1 MGAGCPEIGV
11 VVLPEDGLVHSRTPL
26 DGSLRAGL
34 TAVADAL
41 AQARLALLSPAGV
54 PGSAVEV
61 IGGAAD
67 QVCELARRA
76 ALPPLDV
83 SGLAPIVPNH
93 DYFGVRTARL
103 DGRRLAA
110 EVTTIAARALDDL
123 RHARLEVNDL
133 AAELLAISDLL
144 SGLPGDASARATGPS
159 GGARAR
165 VQGLPGDGP
174 YFPVPTELTRWI
186 VVHHLYFLL
195 NLRAAGAV
203 SRAAGAARDGDR
215 AATLAA
221 LREATVHAR
230 GFTAAMVHSGDMSE
244 ACYEATVRPTM
255 RPPAVDMELTGRTQP
270 EHRSYRRAMAR
281 LVEELS
287 EPYAA
292 LATRDPEL
300 ALARD
305 ALLEADLIDIERHV
319 LVAAAL
325 VGDDRSIIQGEAT
338 EGNAVSMLRT
348 MRHARA
354 DRYRLLM
361 RYGDDV
367 TAALPSPA
375 AAEGRPPDGRL
386 ARTTPDGP

>member
-1 MGAGCPEIGV
+1 MGAGCPDIRI

-26 DGSLRAGL
+26 DGPLL
-34 TAVADAL
+34 ADL
-41 AQARLALLSPAGV
+41 AAAADTLARARLALLDPAGA
-54 PGSAVEV
+54 PGRDLL
-61 IGGAAD
+61 GGAAD

-93 DYFGVRTARL
+93 EYFGVRTAPL
-103 DGRRLAA
+103 DGPRLAA

-133 AAELLAISDLL
+133 AAELLAVSDLL
-144 SGLPGDASARATGPS
+144 TALPGDTAGRPGGPS
-159 GGARAR
+159 RK
-165 VQGLPGDGP
+165 PGDGP

-195 NLRAAGAV
+195 NLRAAAAVTRAVGAV
-203 SRAAGAARDGDR
+203 RNGDR
-215 AATLAA
+215 AATLAE
-221 LREATVHAR
+221 LREATVHVR
-230 GFTAAMVHSGDMSE
+230 GFTAAMVHSGDMSA

-255 RPPAVDMELTGRTQP
+255 RPPAVDTELTGRTQP
-270 EHRSYRRAMAR
+270 EHRAYRRAMAA
-281 LVEELS
+281 LVEEFA
-287 EPYAA
+287 EPYDTLAA
-292 LATRDPEL
+292 RDPEL

-325 VGDDRSIIQGEAT
+325 VGGDRSIVQGEAT

-367 TAALPSPA
+367 AAALPLLATARP
-375 AAEGRPPDGRL
+375 GRES
-386 ARTTPDGP
+386 T

>member
-1 MGAGCPEIGV
+1 MGAGCPEIPI
-11 VVLPEDGLVHSRTPL
+11 VVLPEDGLVHSRTSL
-26 DGSLRAGL
+26 DGSLLAGL
-34 TAVADAL
+34 AAAAETL
-41 AQARLALLSPAGV
+41 ARARHALLNPAGV
-54 PGSAVEV
+54 PGPAVEV

-103 DGRRLAA
+103 DGPRLAA

-144 SGLPGDASARATGPS
+144 GGLPGDAPAPAAEPSHGTRAQ
-159 GGARAR
+159 R
-165 VQGLPGDGP
+165 VPGDSP

-186 VVHHLYFLL
+186 AVHHLYFLL

-203 SRAAGAARDGDR
+203 SRAAAAARDGDR
-215 AATLAA
+215 AVTLAA
-221 LREATVHAR
+221 LREATVHVR

-255 RPPAVDMELTGRTQP
+255 RPPAVDTELTGRTQP
-270 EHRSYRRAMAR
+270 EHRAYRRVMAR
-281 LVEELS
+281 LVEEFS

-292 LATRDPEL
+292 LAARDPEL

-325 VGDDRSIIQGEAT
+325 VGDDRSIVQGEAT

-348 MRHARA
+348 MRHGRA
-354 DRYRLLM
+354 DRYRVLM

-367 TAALPSPA
+367 TAALPQPA
-375 AAEGRPPDGRL
+375 AAAKE
-386 ARTTPDGP
+386 TT